1 MGPRNRPDAGLSS
14 RRGRGR
20 VSSCATRATLSSEC
34 GIAAARPPRQNRLVP
49 SLVDDVAWPLRT
61 ERLLLRPAVVE
72 DAESTWRFRRL
83 ETVSR
88 WLTSAPGSLA
98 EYRSQFTEPVSLAK
112 SLVIELDGAVIGD
125 LMVAVGNGWA
135 QAEVVDRASAV
146 QADLGWVLH
155 PGFHGHGL
163 ATEAVEEVLRVC
175 FVDLGL
181 RRVTAGCFAA
191 NEASWRLM
199 ERVGLRRE
207 VHTLR
212 ESLHRSGEWLD
223 GLGYALLSEE
233 WRAR

>member
-1 MGPRNRPDAGLSS
+1 M
-14 RRGRGR
+14 
-20 VSSCATRATLSSEC
+20 
-34 GIAAARPPRQNRLVP
+34 
-49 SLVDDVAWPLRT
+49 VDDVAWPLRT
-61 ERLLLRPAVVE
+61 ERLLLRPAVDE
-72 DAESTWRFRRL
+72 DTESTWRFRRL

-88 WLTSAPGSLA
+88 WLTRAPGSLA
-98 EYRSQFTEPVSLAK
+98 EYRSQFTEPASLAK

-125 LMVAVGNGWA
+125 LMVAVGDGWA
-135 QAEVVDRASAV
+135 QAEVLDRASAV

-155 PGFHGHGL
+155 PEFHGHGL

-212 ESLHRSGEWLD
+212 ESLHRTGEWLD